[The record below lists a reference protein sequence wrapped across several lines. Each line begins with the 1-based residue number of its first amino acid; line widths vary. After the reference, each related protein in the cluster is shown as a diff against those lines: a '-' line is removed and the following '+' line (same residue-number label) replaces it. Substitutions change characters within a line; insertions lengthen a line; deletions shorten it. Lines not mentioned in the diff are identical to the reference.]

1 VGAHVCSNLNKQGYD
16 VVSISRSTDDVQIAR
31 TKSILGSA
39 LSGVRY
45 LNLDAATA
53 SSDDLS
59 AAIKDSLAV
68 ISCVGIAPGSRDVK
82 EGNSIPNSN
91 IAKAAKSAGV
101 PKVVYIGVAT
111 SLSGGPAKFL
121 LGDYFKG
128 KADAESS
135 FVKEFGKDKSLIIK
149 PAIVEGGTP
158 GEIRPPGPPGVKAV
172 DVEALAKV
180 VVSGAVG
187 DLTGVIDG
195 NDDITSMTL

>member
-1 VGAHVCSNLNKQGYD
+1 MICASYHVMFTTYH
-16 VVSISRSTDDVQIAR
+16 IAY
-31 TKSILGSA
+31 
-39 LSGVRY
+39 VHY
-45 LNLDAATA
+45 LPSYFNVTTA
-53 SSDDLS
+53 
-59 AAIKDSLAV
+59 
-68 ISCVGIAPGSRDVK
+68 
-82 EGNSIPNSN
+82 
-91 IAKAAKSAGV
+91 
-101 PKVVYIGVAT
+101 

-149 PAIVEGGTP
+149 PAIVDGGTP

-195 NDDITSMTL
+195 NDDITSMAL

>member
-1 VGAHVCSNLNKQGYD
+1 MICASYHVMFTTYH
-16 VVSISRSTDDVQIAR
+16 ITY
-31 TKSILGSA
+31 
-39 LSGVRY
+39 VRFLPSY
-45 LNLDAATA
+45 FNATTA
-53 SSDDLS
+53 SLS
-59 AAIKDSLAV
+59 S
-68 ISCVGIAPGSRDVK
+68 
-82 EGNSIPNSN
+82 
-91 IAKAAKSAGV
+91 
-101 PKVVYIGVAT
+101 
-111 SLSGGPAKFL
+111 GPAKFL

-195 NDDITSMTL
+195 NDDITSMAL

>member
-1 VGAHVCSNLNKQGYD
+1 MLQ
-16 VVSISRSTDDVQIAR
+16 
-31 TKSILGSA
+31 
-39 LSGVRY
+39 
-45 LNLDAATA
+45 TA
-53 SSDDLS
+53 
-59 AAIKDSLAV
+59 
-68 ISCVGIAPGSRDVK
+68 
-82 EGNSIPNSN
+82 
-91 IAKAAKSAGV
+91 
-101 PKVVYIGVAT
+101 

-149 PAIVEGGTP
+149 PAIVDGGTP

-187 DLTGVIDG
+187 DLSGVIDG
-195 NDDITSMTL
+195 NEDITSMAL

>member
-1 VGAHVCSNLNKQGYD
+1 MFALHDMYIMCLCANDDIHNYLYYLLNTY
-16 VVSISRSTDDVQIAR
+16 IHLPTHFN
-31 TKSILGSA
+31 A
-39 LSGVRY
+39 L
-45 LNLDAATA
+45 LPA
-53 SSDDLS
+53 
-59 AAIKDSLAV
+59 
-68 ISCVGIAPGSRDVK
+68 
-82 EGNSIPNSN
+82 
-91 IAKAAKSAGV
+91 
-101 PKVVYIGVAT
+101 

-149 PAIVEGGTP
+149 PAIVDGGTP

-187 DLTGVIDG
+187 DLSGVIDG
-195 NDDITSMTL
+195 NEDITSM